1 MRDFVDV
8 RVMRMLKSESEIHGA
23 TQLRHIKSYTTTSE
37 KLKQSETLRTSD
49 FGNKDL
55 VVGFLASG
63 FLPRTWGRKRRR
75 REASKGVFVLL
86 SDEPQMG
93 LLSRMPLFGKESER
107 KRTMNAV
114 TPHSCEVRYF
124 YQ

>member
-1 MRDFVDV
+1 MDV

-37 KLKQSETLRTSD
+37 KLKQSETLRTSG

-63 FLPRTWGRKRRR
+63 FLSRTWGRRRR
-75 REASKGVFVLL
+75 RRRGASKGVFVLL

-93 LLSRMPLFGKESER
+93 FLSRMLLFGKESER

-114 TPHSCEVRYF
+114 TPHSCGVRYF